1 MKVIAVTV
9 TYNRLS
15 LLKKNVEA
23 ILNQTYEPD
32 EFIIIDNCSTDGT
45 IEYLQA
51 LENSSPKVHVVYMS
65 ENNGGSAGFE
75 EGIRKAYQHGA
86 DYIFG
91 MDDDAIPH
99 KDALEILVN
108 ATQNYPP
115 VKFCL
120 RANTHYMDNNNQFA
134 KAQLTENDI
143 NDCNLTFVG
152 FFIPREIVSRIGYP
166 RGDLFVYYDEH
177 DYCLRMKEAG
187 YHIQG
192 VLDSI
197 VEHPY
202 IMPDNKRC
210 LFGRLVDSSS
220 DADLEDVLLDEKQ
233 LVDSSGNAWKRILEK
248 FTAGTICLAEDY
260 NILSREQFHAAV
272 VGLVDGIAGKA
283 GRRAGYPN

>member
-143 NDCNLTFVG
+143 NGCNLTFVG

-210 LFGRLVDSSS
+210 LFGRLVDVPVMPTWKMYYWMRNNLLIRRGMPGREFWKNLQ
-220 DADLEDVLLDEKQ
+220 LELYVLLKIIIF
-233 LVDSSGNAWKRILEK
+233 KP
-248 FTAGTICLAEDY
+248 
-260 NILSREQFHAAV
+260 EQFHAAV